1 MALLVPKPTPSEIC
15 GFSLEKMLNCG
26 YSGKVVGGHHLES
39 EQPVVVK
46 LVKKITAWTVET
58 NALSHLDHPNII
70 KMVGTREPNVQ
81 IPPLN
86 KQTFKIRDLKNY
98 NIDAYTAGTN
108 FYLDSC
114 EFQVVTEREDTVD
127 AVAVVHVL
135 AQEFAANGDFYT
147 LLMPHDSFPENIART
162 LVKPVVQAL
171 VYAYNQGISHRDIKL
186 ENILIMEDGVIKVG
200 DWGLCGFQTRGRL
213 CSSSVGTLG
222 YMAPELLCR
231 ERYDAN
237 KTDVWALG
245 VLLFSICTG
254 VRPYGE
260 PKQRRKKE
268 GDNLWR
274 DTWLSLMLNGKWKEW
289 WWMHMH
295 DAKNIEN
302 LSKDLKDLFENMF
315 AEQEKRAT
323 LEHVLN
329 HPWMNG
335 PVVEN
340 HEIVSLCHAR
350 LV

>member
-1 MALLVPKPTPSEIC
+1 MALLVPTPTPSEIC

-26 YSGKVVGGHHLES
+26 HSGKVFWGHHLES

-46 LVKKITAWTVET
+46 LVKKMTSWTVET
-58 NALSHLDHPNII
+58 NALPHLDHPNIV
-70 KMVGTREPNVQ
+70 KMVGTHESNVHRSR
-81 IPPLN
+81 
-86 KQTFKIRDLKNY
+86 KQTFKKRDLKNY
-98 NIDAYTAGTN
+98 NIHSYTAGTN
-108 FYLDSC
+108 FHLDSC
-114 EFQVVTEREDTVD
+114 DFQVVTEREDTVD

-147 LLMPHDSFPENIART
+147 LLMHHDSFPENVART

-171 VYAYNQGISHRDIKL
+171 DYAYKQGISHRDIKL
-186 ENILIMEDGVIKVG
+186 ENIFITEGGVVKVG

-231 ERYDAN
+231 ERYNAN
-237 KTDVWALG
+237 KTDVWAVG

-260 PKQRRKKE
+260 PKQRKKHN
-268 GDNLWR
+268 GDDLWR

-295 DAKNIEN
+295 AAEHIKN
-302 LSKDLKDLFENMF
+302 LSKDLKDLFENML

-323 LEHVLN
+323 LEHVLD
-329 HPWMNG
+329 HPWMKG